1 VDGPY
6 WFPVYTRADDTLH
19 FSNGDVKIREI
30 VKYTN
35 YKKFGSNVKI
45 TYDGK
50 EVQKDQ
56 GKAAPSEQP
65 QK

>member
-1 VDGPY
+1 
-6 WFPVYTRADDTLH
+6 
-19 FSNGDVKIREI
+19 

-56 GKAAPSEQP
+56 AKTPPPPQP

>member
-1 VDGPY
+1 
-6 WFPVYTRADDTLH
+6 
-19 FSNGDVKIREI
+19 
-30 VKYTN
+30 
-35 YKKFGSNVKI
+35 VKI

-56 GKAAPSEQP
+56 AKTPPPPQP